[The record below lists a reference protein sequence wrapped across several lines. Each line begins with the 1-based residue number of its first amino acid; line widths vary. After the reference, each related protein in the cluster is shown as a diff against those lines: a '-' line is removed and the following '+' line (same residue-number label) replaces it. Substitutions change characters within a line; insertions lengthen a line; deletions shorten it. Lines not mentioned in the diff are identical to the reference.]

1 MKDLKYFAIAGSFVS
16 MLALGV
22 TSCTDANDWDVDS
35 SYDRVFSVQQDK
47 ISVSEEATSAEV
59 SWTKVKGA
67 ENYIIELST
76 DSLYDEIEIGQNG
89 AMVFGLE
96 ELITESPYVVNGLVP
111 DTKYFLRIKA
121 AAESKNDSKWSYLS
135 DYSFTTKT
143 EQIFESITGNDLKAE
158 SVTLHWEAGADVERI
173 DITDNNATLV
183 VSYPLSDTEKAEGT
197 ATISGLTPLT
207 SYVAT
212 LYLGETKRGVLEFTT
227 TAKVPDA
234 DFTYNLAAGDSLN
247 NALLVDLQAQG
258 YQTVNVTL
266 ASGAEYYNEGTLTIP
281 DGLSVTFFGMPGD
294 NQAIIGIKLLDIEG
308 NHGYINFENVEI
320 IGKYGDYFVNQTTE
334 CMVGEMQFSNCFI
347 HDFKNTPIRMQKT
360 GDKLINNLIF
370 DNSVIYGATSRTYSL
385 VHIDANSGSG
395 KVENISFKKTTIVY
409 TGKCLVYSKNTDF
422 TSMLLQNCTL
432 SKVVGSKDDYLLDCD
447 KNGNGPSKGITIENT
462 IIGSTFTDEAKGIR
476 ASGEITIKNSYQT
489 KDVHFTSN
497 KFTGLTDYEGTE
509 TQLFKD
515 PANFDFTIID
525 NSFAGK
531 DNCGDPRW
539 YIK

>member
-1 MKDLKYFAIAGSFVS
+1 MKDLKYFAIAGSFMS
-16 MLALGV
+16 TLAFGII
-22 TSCTDANDWDVDS
+22 SCTDANDWEVDT

-67 ENYIIELST
+67 QNYIIELST
-76 DSLYDEIEIGQNG
+76 DSLYDEIEMGQNG
-89 AMVFGLE
+89 AMVFGIE

-121 AAESKNDSKWSYLS
+121 AAESKNDSRWSYMS

-143 EQIFESITGNDLKAE
+143 EQIFEPVTGSDIKAE
-158 SVTLHWEAGADVERI
+158 SVTLRWEAGAEVERI
-173 DITDNNATLV
+173 DITDNNGTLV
-183 VSYPLSDTEKAEGT
+183 VSYPLSDTEKTEGT
-197 ATISGLTPLT
+197 ATISGLTSLT

-247 NALLVDLQAQG
+247 NTLLIDLSEQG
-258 YQTVNVTL
+258 YQTVNITL
-266 ASGAEYYNEGTLTIP
+266 ASGAEYYNKEALSIP
-281 DGLSVTFFGMPGD
+281 DGMSVTFFGMPGEK
-294 NQAIIGIKLLDIEG
+294 QAVVGVKNFEIGG
-308 NHGYINFENVEI
+308 THAFVNFENVELT
-320 IGKYGDYFVNQTTE
+320 GENGDYIINQSDESTIGT
-334 CMVGEMQFSNCFI
+334 MKFSNCFI
-347 HDFKNTPIRMQKT
+347 HDLKNTPVRLQ
-360 GDKLINNLIF
+360 GS
-370 DNSVIYGATSRTYSL
+370 SVKSIADLSFENCIIYGATSRTYSL
-385 VHIDANSGSG
+385 VHVDAGSGKG
-395 KVENISFKKTTIVY
+395 KVENIAFKQSTIVY
-409 TGKCLVYSKNTDF
+409 TGKSFVYCKNTNF
-422 TSMLLQNCTL
+422 TSLLIEDCTL
-432 SKVVGSKDDYLLDCD
+432 SKVMGSGDYLLDCGSD
-447 KNGNGPSKGITIENT
+447 SYGPSEGVTINNT
-462 IIGSTFTDEAKGIR
+462 IFGSTSTESTKGIR
-476 ASGEITIKNSYQT
+476 SSGEVTVNNSYQT
-489 KDVHFTSN
+489 KDVYFTGN
-497 KFTGLTDYEGTE
+497 KFNGLVDYEGSE

>member
-183 VSYPLSDTEKAEGT
+183 VSYPLSDNEKAEGT

-234 DFTYNLAAGDSLN
+234 DFTYNLAAGESLDN
-247 NALLVDLQAQG
+247 DLITNLYEQG
-258 YQTVNVTL
+258 YESINITL
-266 ASGAEYYNEGTLTIP
+266 ESGAEYSYDETLVIP
-281 DGLSVTFFGMPGD
+281 DGMSVTFFGLPGE
-294 NQAIIGIKLLDIEG
+294 QKAVIKLGLLDLAG
-308 NHGYINFENVEI
+308 THAYVNFENVELT
-320 IGKYGDYFVNQTTE
+320 GKQYLVNQSTE
-334 CMVGEMQFSNCFI
+334 CAVEEMKFSNCFI
-347 HDFKNTPIRMQKT
+347 YGFSYTPIRMQKS
-360 GDKLINNLIF
+360 GNKMIKYLSF
-370 DNSVIYGATSRTYSL
+370 ENSIIYGATSSNYSL
-385 VHIDANSGSG
+385 VNVKTDDQQG
-395 KVENISFKKTTIVY
+395 KVDNISFRNSTIVC
-409 TGKCLVYSKNTDF
+409 TGKGFVTSEKTNF
-422 TSMLLQNCTL
+422 TSLLIENCTL
-432 SKVVGSKDDYLLDCD
+432 SKVVANSAYLLDCSSD
-447 KNGNGPSKGITIENT
+447 SYGPSEGVIIKNT
-462 IIGSTFTDEAKGIR
+462 ILGSTFADSAKGIR
-476 ASGEITIKNSYQT
+476 ASGNIVVENSYQT

-497 KFTGLTDYEGTE
+497 KFSGLTDYEGTE

>member
-294 NQAIIGIKLLDIEG
+294 NQAIVGVKNFEIGG
-308 NHGYINFENVEI
+308 THAFVNFENVELT
-320 IGKYGDYFVNQTTE
+320 GEYGDYLVNQSDEST
-334 CMVGEMQFSNCFI
+334 VGALKFNNCFI
-347 HDFKNTPIRMQKT
+347 HDLKNSPVRLQGSSAKT
-360 GDKLINNLIF
+360 ITNLSFENCI
-370 DNSVIYGATSRTYSL
+370 IYGATSRTYSL
-385 VHIDANSGSG
+385 VHVDAGSGKG
-395 KVENISFKKTTIVY
+395 KVENISFKKSTVVY
-409 TGKCLVYSKNTDF
+409 TGKSFVDSKSTNF
-422 TSMLLQNCTL
+422 TSLLIEYCTL
-432 SKVVGSKDDYLLDCD
+432 SKVMGSGDYLLDCGSD
-447 KNGNGPSKGITIENT
+447 SYGPSEGVTINNT
-462 IIGSTFTDEAKGIR
+462 IFGSTSTESTKGVR
-476 ASGEITIKNSYQT
+476 ASGDVKVDNSYQT
-489 KDVHFTSN
+489 KDVYFTGN

>member
-234 DFTYNLAAGDSLN
+234 DFTYNLAAGESLDN
-247 NALLVDLQAQG
+247 DLITNLYEQG
-258 YQTVNVTL
+258 YESINITL
-266 ASGAEYYNEGTLTIP
+266 ESGAEYSYDETLVIP
-281 DGLSVTFFGMPGD
+281 DGMSVTFFGLPGE
-294 NQAIIGIKLLDIEG
+294 QKAVIKLGLLDLAG
-308 NHGYINFENVEI
+308 THAYVNFENVELT
-320 IGKYGDYFVNQTTE
+320 GKQYLVNQSTE
-334 CMVGEMQFSNCFI
+334 CAVGEMKFSNCFI
-347 HDFKNTPIRMQKT
+347 HDFTNTPVRLQGSSVKT
-360 GDKLINNLIF
+360 IVDLSFENCI
-370 DNSVIYGATSRTYSL
+370 IYGATSRTYSI
-385 VHIDANSGSG
+385 VHVDAGSGKG
-395 KVENISFKKTTIVY
+395 KVENISFKNTTIVY
-409 TGKCLVYSKNTDF
+409 TGKSLVYSKNTDF

-432 SKVVGSKDDYLLDCD
+432 SKVICSKDDYLLDCD
-447 KNGNGPSKGITIENT
+447 KNGNGPSQGVIIENT
-462 IIGSTFTDEAKGIR
+462 IIGSTFTTEAKGIR
-476 ASGEITIKNSYQT
+476 ASGDITVINSYQT
-489 KDVHFTSN
+489 KDVYITGN
-497 KFTGLTDYEGTE
+497 KIDDLLDYEGTE